1 MDMFNNGVSDV
12 NNNQLEQFKRALEEA
27 NKEYNILKNPDSINI
42 TRISNL
48 IKRYED
54 LEKILTLLKD
64 GISPEIYSQYVKQI
78 DEALNYLD
86 GVSEAL
92 NYNANK
98 NAQRSSSSARLE
110 QFKRELQEF
119 NEEMQRFSSLE
130 NIDDREL
137 QELISKCNGLR
148 ETLNSLGSIV
158 DKNFIEQCNEQLKNT
173 IQYLKN
179 LYSSI
184 DEINDI
190 TRGI

>member
-12 NNNQLEQFKRALEEA
+12 NNNQLEQFKNELEEA
-27 NKEYNILKNPDSINI
+27 NKEYNTLKNPESINI

-54 LEKILTLLKD
+54 LEKILTLLED

-78 DEALNYLD
+78 DEALDYLD

-92 NYNANK
+92 KYNASK
-98 NAQRSSSSARLE
+98 NAQRSSSSAILE
-110 QFKRELQEF
+110 QFKRELQEL
-119 NEEMQRFSSLE
+119 NAEMQRFSSLE

-148 ETLNSLGSIV
+148 EVLNSLGSIV
-158 DKNFIEQCNEQLKNT
+158 DKDFINQCDSQLINS
-173 IQYLKN
+173 IQYLN
-179 LYSSI
+179 SI
-184 DEINDI
+184 HGQIRKVDDVV
-190 TRGI
+190 RGM